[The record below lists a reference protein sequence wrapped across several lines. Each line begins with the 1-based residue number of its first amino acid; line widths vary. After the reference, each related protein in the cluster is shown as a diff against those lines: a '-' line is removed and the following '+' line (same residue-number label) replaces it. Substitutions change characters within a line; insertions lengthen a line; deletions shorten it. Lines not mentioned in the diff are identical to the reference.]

1 MGTNL
6 NPVDAKKIYNRVWD
20 ELEKRYPLTKK
31 NEEDVFS
38 YSETRY
44 FLPELFPPPWNAIVI
59 EYNGFDEGKL
69 FYLEDYDSIDALMKD
84 ILQEIEKG

>member
-1 MGTNL
+1 MTLMETNL
-6 NPVDAKKIYNRVWD
+6 SPQEIYRQVVDNLKNSYGITEKNGKRV
-20 ELEKRYPLTKK
+20 
-31 NEEDVFS
+31 FA